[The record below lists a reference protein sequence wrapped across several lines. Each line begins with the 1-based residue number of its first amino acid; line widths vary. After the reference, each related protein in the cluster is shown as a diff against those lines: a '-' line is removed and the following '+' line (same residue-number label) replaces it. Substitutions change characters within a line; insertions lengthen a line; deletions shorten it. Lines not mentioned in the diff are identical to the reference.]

1 MELMSEEQPTST
13 HLTSRTV
20 QGEQLA
26 EHKAQDCSG
35 HAKGLPEKEQV
46 VLPAKC
52 SHSSEGIVPLSEL
65 E

>member
-1 MELMSEEQPTST
+1 MGEEQPTSG
-13 HLTSRTV
+13 HLAVRAV

-26 EHKAQDCSG
+26 EQYEAQAGSG